1 MSSYDALVSAYF
13 ANGGTVT
20 RLKPGQSNG
29 MTARDWSRAVRGE
42 LPNGEPS
49 QEQLEEMRAEV
60 YAEAKHAGGTAAV
73 NELLAAGV

>member
-29 MTARDWSRAVRGE
+29 MKAKDWSRAIRGE
-42 LPNGEPS
+42 LPNNEPS
-49 QEQLEEMRAEV
+49 DEQLADMRAEQ
-60 YAEAKHAGGTAAV
+60 YAEARHTGGQAAV